1 MSVECK
7 HRHPDG
13 SGAIYFMDG
22 YKRMV
27 FPVEYYG
34 VCKICK
40 KLLRATEDGYREYLN
55 GGDID

>member
-1 MSVECK
+1 MSANCK

-13 SGAIYFMDG
+13 SGAISFMDG

-34 VCKICK
+34 VCEICK
-40 KLLRATEDGYREYLN
+40 KYLRISEEDYEEYLN